1 MSEQKFIKIA
11 DSFFVD
17 ADYKEAFSKLG
28 LTSIDR
34 VFCFN
39 AGMNLSKSNLAG
51 FRCRIQF
58 EIDSPAAT
66 FFLKRYD
73 KPPILTQFKNWL
85 SHRKRISCGFGD
97 FEPAEELLQAG
108 INTPKT
114 IAYGEEWGTLFEKR
128 SFIVTKKIPADES
141 LEKKLPECFY
151 SSPTEENLKLRRKFI
166 AQLAVFVKQFHQT
179 GFRHRDLYLAHIFHS
194 ADAGFHLIDLAR
206 AFRPVLLSRR
216 YQIKDIAQIHYSAL
230 AKYFSA
236 SDRLRFYLAYT
247 DQKRLTTRDKQFVRQ
262 VIAKAKQME
271 RHDKKHGRNTPF
283 AGWKMRSRVLKTI
296 VGGKVVWSASPKQ

>member
-179 GFRHRDLYLAHIFHS
+179 GFRHRDLYLAHIFYGDS
-194 ADAGFHLIDLAR
+194 GQFYLIDLAR
-206 AFRPVLLSRR
+206 CFKPMIFTDTFR
-216 YQIKDIAQIHYSAL
+216 IKDAAQIYYSAP
-230 AKYFSA
+230 AKYFSNT
-236 SDRLRFYLAYT
+236 DRLRFYLEYSGHR
-247 DQKRLTTRDKQFVRQ
+247 KLTAADKKFICR
-262 VIAKAKQME
+262 VINKARRMA
-271 RHDKKHGRNTPF
+271 RHDTKHGRIVPF
-283 AGWKMRSRVLKTI
+283 AS
-296 VGGKVVWSASPKQ
+296 